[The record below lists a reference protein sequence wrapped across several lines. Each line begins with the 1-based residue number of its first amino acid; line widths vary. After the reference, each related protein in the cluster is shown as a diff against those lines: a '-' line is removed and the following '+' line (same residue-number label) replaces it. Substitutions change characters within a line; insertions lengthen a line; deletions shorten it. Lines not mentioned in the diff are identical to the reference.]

1 MRRLFYCFLFLSLA
15 GCNFTDRGLIKLQ
28 VVDELYLG
36 TALDEIKQH
45 WFLYSLKPLQVDQS
59 MSNDSQIV
67 YRGVSRDLGVTSF
80 YLFFN
85 TRTKTFEK
93 AEWRY
98 HSSMTETK
106 EQELLDYWT
115 KKLWEPSLN
124 HRWEG
129 RVYVWSDRKARLEL
143 YLADGICHLIQRLN

>member
-1 MRRLFYCFLFLSLA
+1 MLLLPLFLLT
-15 GCNFTDRGLIKLQ
+15 GCNFTDKGLIKLQ

-36 TALDEIKQH
+36 TPLDEIKQH
-45 WFLYSLKPLQVDQS
+45 WYLYSLKPLQVDQS
-59 MSNDSQIV
+59 MSNDAQIV
-67 YRGVSRDLGVTSF
+67 YRGVSRDPGVTSF

-85 TRTKTFEK
+85 TKTKAFEK

-106 EQELLDYWT
+106 QQELLDYWS
-115 KKLWEPSLN
+115 KKLWDPSLN

-129 RVYVWSDRKARLEL
+129 KVYVWSDRKARLEL